1 MTINAFSDQALGET
15 DVFKG
20 FPPSGSTLCPRCDY
34 ELSNLPPEHQ
44 CPECGLSYD
53 GNTRVWFASPA
64 RWPTVVMMVIAGIP
78 LTVFGLLFLL
88 GGGSTRILSMAS
100 TSLMFV
106 ICLLRFRRMKNQ
118 ILAITPAGIVFRS
131 MNQARRQFAPWEEIR
146 PINLYKL
153 QFSMFLFGA
162 HVIARGFTPID
173 IKPFAK
179 DRTEIIKLY
188 ELIEM
193 QRQLHTK
200 QSDDA

>member
-1 MTINAFSDQALGET
+1 M
-15 DVFKG
+15 
-20 FPPSGSTLCPRCDY
+20 
-34 ELSNLPPEHQ
+34 
-44 CPECGLSYD
+44 
-53 GNTRVWFASPA
+53 
-64 RWPTVVMMVIAGIP
+64 AG
-78 LTVFGLLFLL
+78 
-88 GGGSTRILSMAS
+88 

-106 ICLLRFRRMKNQ
+106 ICVLRFRRMKNQ
-118 ILAITPAGIVFRS
+118 IFAITPAGIVFRS
-131 MNQARRQFAPWEEIR
+131 MNHARRHFAPWAEIR

-179 DRTEIIKLY
+179 DRTEIIKIN

-200 QSDDA
+200 QSDNA